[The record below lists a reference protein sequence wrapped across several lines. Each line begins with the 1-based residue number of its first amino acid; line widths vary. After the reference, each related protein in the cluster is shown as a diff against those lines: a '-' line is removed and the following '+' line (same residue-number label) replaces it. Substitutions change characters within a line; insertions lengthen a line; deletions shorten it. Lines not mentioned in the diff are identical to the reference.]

1 MADALPWPVFLAVLL
16 GAALH
21 AGWNALVKA
30 GTDKL
35 LDMLM
40 VSLGSGLIAAVILPF
55 LPVPPLVSWPFL
67 AASLALHVVYAALV
81 VKTYQTGDLSVGYP
95 LMRGSAP
102 PIVALIGW
110 LALGEVIGTTGWI
123 AVLLVSAGAL
133 TLVLSERRRTG
144 RFGRASVYALAN
156 ALVIAG
162 YSIADGLGARASGHA
177 ISYVLWLFLLDALG
191 VLALTMSR
199 RRLGPILE
207 YGRSRGRVALL
218 GGAGSLGA
226 YGLAIWAATQ
236 APLALVAALR
246 ESSIVF
252 GTLIGAFVLGE
263 NVGLPRWAAVGIIV
277 AGVILLRAG

>member
-1 MADALPWPVFLAVLL
+1 VADALPWPVFLAVLL

-199 RRLGPILE
+199 RRLGPILD

>member
-1 MADALPWPVFLAVLL
+1 MGDALPWPVFLAVLL

-177 ISYVLWLFLLDALG
+177 VSYVLWLFLLDALG

-199 RRLGPILE
+199 RRLGPILV
-207 YGRSRGRVALL
+207 YGRSRGRIALL

-263 NVGLPRWAAVGIIV
+263 NVGLPRWIAVGIIV

>member
-1 MADALPWPVFLAVLL
+1 MTETLPWSVFLAVLF

-21 AGWNALVKA
+21 AGWNALVKS

-40 VSLGSGLIAAVILPF
+40 VSLGSGLLAAVALPF
-55 LPVPPLVSWPFL
+55 LPLPPLASWPFL

-102 PIVALIGW
+102 PLVALIGW
-110 LALGEVIGTTGWI
+110 LVLGEKIGTVGWI
-123 AVLLVSAGAL
+123 AVLLVSGGAL

-144 RFGRASVYALAN
+144 RFGRASVYALTN

-177 ISYVLWLFLLDALG
+177 VAYVLWLFLLDAVG

-199 RRLGPILE
+199 RRLGPILA
-207 YGRSRGRVALL
+207 YGRTRGRIALL
-218 GGAGSLGA
+218 GGAGSLGS

-263 NVGLPRWAAVGIIV
+263 HVGLPRWTAVVII
-277 AGVILLRAG
+277 AGGVILLRAG

>member
-1 MADALPWPVFLAVLL
+1 MTEALPWTVFLAVLC

-21 AGWNALVKA
+21 AGWNALIKA
-30 GTDKL
+30 GSDKL

-40 VSLGSGLIAAVILPF
+40 VSLGGGLIAGVALPF
-55 LPVPPLVSWPFL
+55 LPLPPLASWPFL

-102 PIVALIGW
+102 PLVALIGW
-110 LALGEVIGTTGWI
+110 LALGEKIGTIGWI
-123 AVLLVSAGAL
+123 AVLLVSGGAL

-144 RFGRASVYALAN
+144 RFGRATVYALSN

-162 YSIADGLGARASGHA
+162 YSIADGLGARVSGHA
-177 ISYVLWLFLLDALG
+177 VSYVLWLFLLDALG

-199 RRLGPILE
+199 RRLAPILA
-207 YGRSRGRVALL
+207 YGRTRARIALL
-218 GGAGSLGA
+218 GGAGSVGS

-252 GTLIGAFVLGE
+252 GTLIGAFVLRE
-263 NVGLPRWAAVGIIV
+263 HVGLPRWVAVVIIA

>member
-1 MADALPWPVFLAVLL
+1 MPWSVFLAVLF

-21 AGWNALVKA
+21 AGWNALVKS

-40 VSLGSGLIAAVILPF
+40 VSLGSGLLAAIALPF
-55 LPVPPLVSWPFL
+55 LPLPPLASWPFL

-102 PIVALIGW
+102 PLVALIGW
-110 LALGEVIGTTGWI
+110 LVLGEKIGTVGWI
-123 AVLLVSAGAL
+123 AVLLVSGGAL
-133 TLVLSERRRTG
+133 TLVISERRRTG
-144 RFGRASVYALAN
+144 RFGRASVYALTN

-177 ISYVLWLFLLDALG
+177 VAYVLWLFLLDAVG

-199 RRLGPILE
+199 RRLGPILA
-207 YGRSRGRVALL
+207 YGRTRGRIALL
-218 GGAGSLGA
+218 GGAGSLGS

-263 NVGLPRWAAVGIIV
+263 HVGLPRWTAVVII
-277 AGVILLRAG
+277 AGGVILLRAG